1 MWDLCWINFSAEK
14 NLTPKFCSWRKN
26 DKYQACAYCKHFH
39 TFTIGICW
47 FQMVANHQWTNEAAT
62 IHGWDDYADHH
73 CDEDSWRGMREA
85 AMIGGRLQHQRQKP
99 TQPMRYKC
107 RCQPCPALQVQCFK
121 IHPCAQHWTTMVKL
135 HYKRCWLAHAIH
147 QNHRFMLNK
156 SYAQNIF
163 RFSCINVVKSFHSK
177 NGFTTHHH
185 QVKVLFTSPHLE
197 ISNPIQSTWST
208 SIWDGVIKLG

>member
-1 MWDLCWINFSAEK
+1 MRSLLNQFLRGEKLDPQILFVEKKWQISGLCILQAFSYLYYWYLLVS
-14 NLTPKFCSWRKN
+14 NGCQPSVN
-26 DKYQACAYCKHFH
+26 Q
-39 TFTIGICW
+39 
-47 FQMVANHQWTNEAAT
+47 
-62 IHGWDDYADHH
+62 WDDYADHH

-121 IHPCAQHWTTMVKL
+121 IHPCAQHSTTMVKL